1 MIFQRL
7 WAVVGVAVVVS
18 ACQVKPNK
26 GETTP
31 PTITITLM
39 DKLGNQPSPFTPA
52 TTYNSK
58 YVLSGNNYI
67 VTVDPNLDILITIS
81 AKDPGG
87 MNTLTGSIWYFAN
100 CGQGVG
106 GGVTAALTDIKRD
119 GDQQPAQHGHQYTA
133 LPLRSEVSAT
143 QDGAISEL
151 LHHRHAKWAGLSRRT
166 SQRDQSIQH
175 FGKREGVHPHC
186 GRRHSAMTVNVARDS
201 FKSYSESQ
209 EKFEAAP
216 E

>member
-39 DKLGNQPSPFTPA
+39 DKLGNQPSPFSPA
-52 TTYNSK
+52 STYNSK
-58 YVLSGNNYI
+58 YVFSGNNDI
-67 VTVDPNLDILITIS
+67 VTVDPNLDILITVS

-100 CGQGVG
+100 CAQGVG
-106 GGVTAALTDIKRD
+106 GGV
-119 GDQQPAQHGHQYTA
+119 
-133 LPLRSEVSAT
+133 SAT
-143 QDGAISEL
+143 LTGINETATNNPPNTVTDTLPFLYEVKSAQLKTAQSQNCSTSMPDGLGSVVVQVNATNQSNISAS
-151 LHHRHAKWAGLSRRT
+151 AKEYIHTVG
-166 SQRDQSIQH
+166 
-175 FGKREGVHPHC
+175 GVIP
-186 GRRHSAMTVNVARDS
+186 
-201 FKSYSESQ
+201 Q
-209 EKFEAAP
+209 
-216 E
+216 